1 MIRKPEVGCE
11 AFFRLPSCKTISPI
25 FLTIYPRIIG
35 YSVCLQESSVPPV
48 PAMFIYYLCKNRM
61 SCFIWMNSV
70 RADQGRIFHP
80 VQHPA
85 PHVFQSA
92 ASTTGNITYNIELRT
107 SSRAQPVR
115 QATSRTTLAYRSCQ
129 REILSGSS
137 WR

>member
-92 ASTTGNITYNIELRT
+92 ASTTGNITYNIGIPFLPAGNTFRIVMEVTQDMLCV
-107 SSRAQPVR
+107 SFPGNPPIIA
-115 QATSRTTLAYRSCQ
+115 L
-129 REILSGSS
+129 
-137 WR
+137 